1 MSQVGRISGPLL
13 DANLQRDNNLAFETD
28 LLFFDISTNRV
39 GIKTSAPETDLRVV
53 GKTLTTDGVVTNT
66 ALFDNVYF
74 NAVGSITSYTGP
86 VTVAPQ
92 GVDPYL
98 NFDRLQTGKLSFNG
112 NLINSY
118 ESPNGNV
125 IVRTGGAIGIDIE
138 NNARVN
144 GNLEVTGNIGIDGNL
159 SSAGNIIVGDSIY
172 DAVTFTPDF
181 TQDIIPGQDLI
192 WNLGIDANDSTPRY
206 WNNVYAITA
215 YFSSPPSP
223 NQLTISDQ
231 LFLDGTARTITTLQ
245 SNDNLLLTSDTGV
258 IRVEQLEFETN
269 YIRNLEDT
277 PITFS
282 STGLGYYK
290 FAGTAGVVIPA
301 GTDAQRPVTFGP
313 AQAGATR
320 WNSEQGF
327 VEVWDGTEW
336 IISTGPGIEVLEG
349 DMIELGNIYS
359 LILA

>member
-13 DANLQRDNNLAFETD
+13 DANLQRDNNLAFETN

-39 GIKTSAPETDLRVV
+39 GIKTDSPETDLRIV
-53 GKTLTTDGVVTNT
+53 GKTLTTNGVVTDT
-66 ALFDNVYF
+66 ALFDNIYF
-74 NAVGSITSYTGP
+74 NAVSSITSYTGP

-92 GVDPYL
+92 GVNPYL

-125 IVRTGGAIGIDIE
+125 TVRTGGLIGIDIQD
-138 NNARVN
+138 NTRVT
-144 GNLEVTGNIGIDGNL
+144 GDLEVTGNINIDGNL
-159 SSAGNIIVGDSIY
+159 SSAGNIIVGEDIY
-172 DAVTFTPDF
+172 NVVTIVPDF
-181 TQDIIPGQDLI
+181 TQDIIPAQDLV
-192 WNLGIDANDSTPRY
+192 WNLGIDTNDSTPRF

-215 YFSSPPSP
+215 YFSAPPNP
-223 NQLTISDQ
+223 DQLTISDQ
-231 LFLDGTARTITTLQ
+231 LFLDGIAKTITTLQ

-258 IRVEQLEFETN
+258 VRVERIEFETN

-290 FAGTAGVVIPA
+290 FAGTAGVVVPT

-327 VEVWDGTEW
+327 LEVWDGTEW
-336 IISTGPGIEVLEG
+336 IISTGPGVEVVES

-359 LILA
+359 LILG